1 MERIPDIIIV
11 DDNLTFR
18 QGLKSILTIERIAN
32 VIGEASDG
40 AEFIDLLLCL
50 NPDLVLLDFDMP
62 NMNGFEATKKAR
74 VLIPD
79 LKIIALTM
87 FGKKEYYFKMIDLG
101 IMGFVLKSSGI
112 NELEKAIKAVMKGEN
127 YFSGNLQEN
136 IVNSP

>member
-1 MERIPDIIIV
+1 MERLPDIFIV

-50 NPDLVLLDFDMP
+50 NPDLVLLDLDMP
-62 NMNGFEATKKAR
+62 NMNGFRATKNAR

-87 FGKKEYYFKMIDLG
+87 FGKQEHYFKMIDLG
-101 IMGFVLKSSGI
+101 ISGFVLKSSGL
-112 NELEKAIKAVMKGEN
+112 NELEKAIEAVMKGEN
-127 YFSGNLQEN
+127 YFPGNLQEN
-136 IVNSP
+136 FANSP